1 MKRKTRIGLF
11 VRNLD
16 EEYHLS
22 VFSGV
27 KERARSHG
35 IDLVCVQ
42 GESIDARRDAGL
54 PLFPLSRYLRLD
66 GAIIL
71 GSTMIEESRR
81 GDSSKIT
88 SAFAHIP
95 IISIGTRI
103 PGLPCVLTQTRK
115 PMAHLMDHLINVH
128 GYRRFLYIGGPERN
142 RDNMTREGE
151 FNKSI
156 ASLRSKGERA
166 EATIISGDRFLE
178 YAGFTAIRD
187 YAASH
192 PERDIDVI
200 VAASDNIAIG
210 ALRVIREFA
219 GSSWE
224 GCPVTGFDDIP
235 QSAREDPPLTTIRQ
249 PLYEMGEQAIDA
261 VLSMIREGGN
271 SPSVTVNASF
281 VLRESCG
288 CKAPSTSVTAEADNA
303 ANWHL
308 LRDVGALGQE
318 LSLSLNVRDMLPPI
332 ERFLIRSRVRSFK
345 MILFPK
351 PSADVPEKGRLVFDW
366 GRPSQGL
373 AIARGAQTTEGGA
386 TVGNASG
393 LTDGEE
399 PTGRAVSL
407 ASVLGS
413 NRPDRKGER
422 NPLIVFP
429 LKAGHE
435 YLGLIAYDSDEADYP
450 YLCNCG
456 AFLANAVKRTQILEG
471 EKMRARQLEAE
482 VASRTAELVKA
493 SVKLRREAARREAVE
508 KEVLRISDL
517 ERMRFSMELHD
528 DICQR
533 LAGIAM
539 LSKGLSA
546 GNPRM
551 QEVATIAVETLQK
564 TREYAQNSFPFK
576 LGAFGLNESLSQ
588 LCESLSRQSGVPFR
602 YSWSAGGASPFTPEQ
617 ELNIYRIVQ
626 EALHNVVRHSGASE
640 AEVSVIA
647 EKASY
652 TVRIRDNGTGTS
664 GLGRETRRKGPERDA
679 SGLGMRSME
688 YRAHQ
693 LGARFSVKSS
703 KAGGTEIL
711 VSIPR

>member
-1 MKRKTRIGLF
+1 M
-11 VRNLD
+11 RNLD

-22 VFSGV
+22 VFAGV

-54 PLFPLSRYLRLD
+54 PLFPLNPYLRLD

-81 GDSSKIT
+81 GDSGKIT
-88 SAFAHIP
+88 SAFARIP

-103 PGLPCVLTQTRK
+103 PGLPCMLTQTRK
-115 PMAHLMDHLINVH
+115 PMALLMDHLINDH

-142 RDNMTREGE
+142 RDNMTRESE
-151 FNKSI
+151 FSKSI
-156 ASLRSKGERA
+156 ENLRSKGERA
-166 EATIISGDRFLE
+166 EATVISGDRFLE

-192 PERDIDVI
+192 PERDVDVI

-219 GSSWE
+219 GSSWAGSSWA

-249 PLYEMGEQAIDA
+249 PLHEMGERAIDA
-261 VLSMIREGGN
+261 VLSMIQEGGS

-281 VLRESCG
+281 IKRESCG
-288 CKAPSTSVTAEADNA
+288 CKSKSTSVTAEADNA

-318 LSLSLNVRDMLPPI
+318 LSLSLNVRDMLPPL

-351 PSADVPEKGRLVFDW
+351 PSADVPEKGRLLFDW

-373 AIARGAQTTEGGA
+373 GVTPLAGAMTVEKEGRATEGLA
-386 TVGNASG
+386 
-393 LTDGEE
+393 DGEE
-399 PTGRAVSL
+399 PTGRTVSL
-407 ASVLGS
+407 ASSLGS

-422 NPLIVFP
+422 HPLIVFP

-471 EKMRARQLEAE
+471 EKLRARQLEAE

-493 SVKLRREAARREAVE
+493 SAKLRREAARREAVE
-508 KEVLRISDL
+508 REVLRISDL

-640 AEVSVIA
+640 AEVSVVA

-652 TVRIRDNGTGTS
+652 AVRIRDNGTGTS
-664 GLGRETRRKGPERDA
+664 GLGRETRRKGPGRDA

-693 LGARFSVKSS
+693 LGARFSVTSS

>member
-1 MKRKTRIGLF
+1 MKRRTRIGLF

-22 VFSGV
+22 VFAGV
-27 KERARSHG
+27 KERARSHC

-81 GDSSKIT
+81 GDSGKIA

-115 PMAHLMDHLINVH
+115 PMANLMDHLIDVH

-151 FNKSI
+151 FRKSLER
-156 ASLRSKGERA
+156 LRSRGEKA
-166 EATIISGDRFLE
+166 EATVISGDRFLE

-192 PERDIDVI
+192 PERDVDVI

-219 GSSWE
+219 GSSWA

-249 PLYEMGEQAIDA
+249 PLHEMGERAIDA
-261 VLSMIREGGN
+261 VFAMIRGGQS

-281 VLRESCG
+281 IKRESCG
-288 CKAPSTSVTAEADNA
+288 CKAQSKSATADADNA

-318 LSLSLNVRDMLPPI
+318 LSLSLDVRDMLPPL

-351 PSADVPEKGRLVFDW
+351 PSAEVPEKGRLVFDW
-366 GRPSQGL
+366 GRSSQGL
-373 AIARGAQTTEGGA
+373 AVAQRAITPHAGAPEGA
-386 TVGNASG
+386 V
-393 LTDGEE
+393 DGEE
-399 PTGRAVSL
+399 PMGRSVSL
-407 ASVLGS
+407 TPTLSQ
-413 NRPDRKGER
+413 NRSDRKGER

-456 AFLANAVKRTQILEG
+456 AFLANAVKRTQVLEG
-471 EKMRARQLEAE
+471 EKLRARQLEAE
-482 VASRTAELVKA
+482 VASRTADLVKA
-493 SVKLRREAARREAVE
+493 NARLRREAARREAVE
-508 KEVLRISDL
+508 REVLRISDL

-546 GNPRM
+546 ANPRM

-640 AEVSVIA
+640 AEVSVAA
-647 EKASY
+647 EKSSY
-652 TVRIRDNGTGTS
+652 AVRIRDNGTGAS
-664 GLGRETRRKGPERDA
+664 GLGKGKKRKGPGRDA

-693 LGARFSVKSS
+693 LGARFSVTSS